1 MPLRLPRFLCTGGS
15 KCVVRVACDC
25 PCDGGPG
32 SGPRRPAAGGQRP
45 IHRGRF
51 WRSRLVT
58 NLLWQ
63 SWTSDV
69 SVTSDDRL
77 CGSIHVDIADS
88 SVPVH
93 EWWAGLINQGESA
106 TASDRHG
113 ANPCTSA

>member
-1 MPLRLPRFLCTGGS
+1 MGHSLAAPVWMPLRLPRFFCMGGS

-32 SGPRRPAAGGQRP
+32 SDPCRPAAGGQRP

-51 WRSRLVT
+51 WRRRLVT

-77 CGSIHVDIADS
+77 GSRVYGDITES
-88 SVPVH
+88 SLPIS
-93 EWWAGLINQGESA
+93 ERWTGLLYQGE
-106 TASDRHG
+106 
-113 ANPCTSA
+113 